1 MNKRRVGA
9 VQEQMAAAFLTQH
22 GVRIVDR
29 NFRNGRAGEI
39 DLIGYDGEVL
49 VFIEV
54 KYRNS
59 VRSGTP
65 EEAVT
70 KTKQLSICRTA
81 RFYIANRHL
90 SVEDPMRFDVV
101 AIQPA
106 MADDNGQER
115 VAVRWIRNAFPYQA

>member
-9 VQEQMAAAFLTQH
+9 VQERIAAAFLAQH

-29 NFRNGRAGEI
+29 NFHNGRAGEV
-39 DLIGYDGEVL
+39 DLIGYDGDVL

-54 KYRNS
+54 KYRS
-59 VRSGTP
+59 SSKSGTP

-70 KTKQLSICRTA
+70 VSKQRSICKAA
-81 RFYIANRHL
+81 RFYIASRHL
-90 SVEDPMRFDVV
+90 SVEDPIRFDVV

-106 MADDNGQER
+106 EDSGER
-115 VAVRWIRNAFPYQA
+115 VAVHWLRNAFPYRP